1 MTERWNTAAMIAGLL
16 FALFGAAVLLDR
28 LDYWN
33 LDGDVVLPM
42 VVIGLGAALLLR
54 SLVRH

>member
-1 MTERWNTAAMIAGLL
+1 MTRNWNVSGMVAGLL